1 MADHRTKYYFE
12 KVWLTTD
19 QTGTA
24 DQRGEWQEN
33 VLISVDEDGVISSIQ
48 PGISAPEQQ
57 KISGFALPAFAN
69 SHSHAFQRLLTG
81 RTEYRQGGKD
91 NPRDNFWSWRDMM
104 YRVATRITPDDMRHI
119 AAFVYLEMVRAGYG
133 AVAEFHYLHH
143 QPSGQPYDMAAEMS
157 FAIIEAAEMAG
168 IALTHLPVLYQRGGF
183 DDRGLTENQ
192 RRFELE
198 TDDFLRLVERVK
210 GHSAPHQTGV
220 AFHSLR
226 AVPEDAIAR
235 VMAAVGPDMPVHI
248 HIAEQVQE
256 VEDCL
261 KLTGQRPVDWLL
273 SHAEPDRRWCLVH
286 ATHMTAQETRALAR
300 SGAVVSLCPST
311 EANLGD
317 GFFPL
322 AGFLSGGGRI
332 AIGSDSNSLIDPV
345 EESRWLEYGARLT
358 QQRRNIAVS
367 DKCPDSGTALLT
379 ALGTGGALALGQ
391 NIGAI
396 RLGYRAD
403 IIVIDKHAP
412 ALCAVPDRNIPA
424 ALIFSGSRHDIRH
437 VMVAGKWRIRDRHHE
452 QEDKIRANYAETVHR
467 LL

>member
-1 MADHRTKYYFE
+1 MADHRMKYYFE
-12 KVWLTTD
+12 KAWLTPD
-19 QTGTA
+19 QAGA
-24 DQRGEWQEN
+24 SDQRGEWQEN
-33 VLISVDEDGVISSIQ
+33 VLVTVDADGTISSIQ
-48 PGISAPEQQ
+48 PGMSAPEQQ

-81 RTEYRQGGKD
+81 RTEYWKD
-91 NPRDNFWSWRDMM
+91 GRDNFWSWRDMM
-104 YRVATRITPDDMRHI
+104 YRVANRVTPDDMRHI

-143 QPSGQPYDMAAEMS
+143 QPSGLPYDMAAEMS

-183 DDRGLTENQ
+183 DDRLLAQDQQ
-192 RRFELE
+192 RFGLE
-198 TDDFLRLVERVK
+198 TDDFLKLVERVK
-210 GHSAPHQTGV
+210 GHPSPHQTGV

-226 AVPEDAIAR
+226 AVPEEAIAR
-235 VMAAVGPDMPVHI
+235 VMAAIGPDMPVHI
-248 HIAEQVQE
+248 HIAEQVKE

-261 KLTGQRPVDWLL
+261 SQTGQRPVDWLL
-273 SHAEPDRRWCLVH
+273 SHAEVDRRWCLVH

-322 AGFLSGGGRI
+322 AEFLAVGGRI
-332 AIGSDSNSLIDPV
+332 TIGSDSNSLIDPV
-345 EESRWLEYGARLT
+345 EESRWLEYGARLK
-358 QQRRNIAVS
+358 QQRRNITAS
-367 DKCPDSGTALLT
+367 DQCPDVGAALLM
-379 ALGTGGALALGQ
+379 ALGRGGAQALGQ

-396 RLGYRAD
+396 RAGCRAD
-403 IIVIDKHAP
+403 IMVIDKHAP
-412 ALCAVPDRNIPA
+412 ALCAVPDRHIQD

-437 VMVAGKWRIRDRHHE
+437 VILAGKWCIRDRHHG
-452 QEDKIRANYAETVHR
+452 QEDEIRANYEKTVR
-467 LL
+467 CLL